1 MLMAGGMKAFFD
13 WQLKRIFFEEVWSF
27 RSINTPSAI
36 KERIENEFSLRSPP
50 RSSSPFKVTVDL
62 NGDHISVYSRRIAA
76 RFLNAYYFSG
86 TIKESPGGSVI
97 YGEYRSRIWTR
108 VLLLYGLNL
117 FLLGF
122 IIVVVTLISTIVKL
136 PDILN
141 FPESASIVLGSL
153 FFFAAFVGTAAIIYV
168 FARGMAFF
176 EKISRNVIRSFLE
189 WVAKGDA
196 SPQSN

>member
-1 MLMAGGMKAFFD
+1 MIRIFD
-13 WQLKRIFFEEVWSF
+13 WQLKRILFEEVWSF
-27 RSINTPSAI
+27 RSVNRPSVI

-62 NGDHISVYSRRIAA
+62 NGDHISVRSRRILA
-76 RFLNAYYFSG
+76 RFLYVYYFSG
-86 TIKESPGGSVI
+86 TIKESPEGSVF

-122 IIVVVTLISTIVKL
+122 IIVVVTLISTIFRS
-136 PDILN
+136 PEILN
-141 FPESASIVLGSL
+141 FPESASIVFGSL
-153 FFFAAFVGTAAIIYV
+153 FFFAAFVGTAMIFYV
-168 FARGMAFF
+168 LARCFAFV
-176 EKISRNVIRSFLE
+176 EKFGRNDIRSFLE
-189 WVAKGDA
+189 WLAKGDA